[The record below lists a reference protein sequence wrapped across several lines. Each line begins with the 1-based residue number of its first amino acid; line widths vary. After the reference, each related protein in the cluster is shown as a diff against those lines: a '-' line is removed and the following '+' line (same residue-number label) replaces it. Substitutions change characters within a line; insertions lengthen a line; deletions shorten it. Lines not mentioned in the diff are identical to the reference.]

1 MSAWTGRKNIDRWF
15 RCADATAAKEH
26 PLSFAFT
33 PAEQPFLEL
42 LLGFKFTGGGNV
54 SVAGETGPA
63 VVDRGDGCLLAG
75 RVAFLLSD
83 RPLPLC
89 FGRMRHGKDPAL
101 GAPPESLPDRTD
113 GRQSFAATT
122 SGFQINFLV
131 PKRPA
136 SGFSPSLPPCG
147 ANQQHRALE
156 NTN

>member
-75 RVAFLLSD
+75 RVAFLLS
-83 RPLPLC
+83 
-89 FGRMRHGKDPAL
+89 GPAL
-101 GAPPESLPDRTD
+101 LWPHAPWKRPRLGRAAGEPTGPD
-113 GRQSFAATT
+113 GRTAKFC
-122 SGFQINFLV
+122 GHDL
-131 PKRPA
+131 R
-136 SGFSPSLPPCG
+136 LP
-147 ANQQHRALE
+147 N
-156 NTN
+156 

>member
-1 MSAWTGRKNIDRWF
+1 MIHDALLISGPCNRKLERISEDDESHGIGIAWTGRKNIDRWF

-75 RVAFLLSD
+75 RVAFPPL
-83 RPLPLC
+83 RPTP
-89 FGRMRHGKDPAL
+89 PAL
-101 GAPPESLPDRTD
+101 LWPHAPW
-113 GRQSFAATT
+113 
-122 SGFQINFLV
+122 
-131 PKRPA
+131 KRPRLGRA
-136 SGFSPSLPPCG
+136 AGERAYRTGGRTAKFCGHALRLP
-147 ANQQHRALE
+147 N
-156 NTN
+156 